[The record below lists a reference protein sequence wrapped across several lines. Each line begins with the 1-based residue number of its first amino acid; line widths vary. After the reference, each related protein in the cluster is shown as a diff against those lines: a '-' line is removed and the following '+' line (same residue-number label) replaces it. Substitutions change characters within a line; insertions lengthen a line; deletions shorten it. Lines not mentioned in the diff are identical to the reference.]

1 MVLQSA
7 VAGPVLP
14 TARCVPDGRTHHSLH
29 FTATSKRRKTMSA
42 NAVRMVF
49 AVGWIVLATSASAVS
64 VDVLVGDVDGFGFGC
79 PNIAPA
85 GTCHWPGPG
94 VSGSGYDGRSAAEA
108 AATNGA
114 QITDIYSAL
123 FPQFGPNTFTQAD
136 VLFQTNQGFMGAGID
151 TYILDAA
158 QLAAANVAGM
168 VILHFNHFFPGDL
181 IAFDWFRLTGDTSS
195 GPPPLAEPATL
206 LLLWLGLA
214 GVVVTRRRASG

>member
-1 MVLQSA
+1 
-7 VAGPVLP
+7 
-14 TARCVPDGRTHHSLH
+14 
-29 FTATSKRRKTMSA
+29 MSA

-136 VLFQTNQGFMGAGID
+136 VLLPFTGVLVSGNVQVASGDRQFPIGGPIGLSINGVDVLFQTNQGFMGAGID

-158 QLAAANVAGM
+158 ELAAANVAGM